1 MELLVIISYAAI
13 LALVAPFVMPKSEH
27 YGNLVPGALALTSGS
42 VLWLLLTWLGFS
54 YNEAWIWFIVMLLMP
69 VATLFGTA
77 YLRKTREVEE
87 AKALEA
93 IRLSGKA

>member
-1 MELLVIISYAAI
+1 
-13 LALVAPFVMPKSEH
+13 
-27 YGNLVPGALALTSGS
+27 
-42 VLWLLLTWLGFS
+42 
-54 YNEAWIWFIVMLLMP
+54 LLMP

-87 AKALEA
+87 AKALEV